1 MRTRI
6 LIELEIEGEAQDAY
20 DIAERLLDNGDLQNL
35 FKEEEA
41 IDVGPLRVTSAVV
54 SSLEGDLRE
63 ILWPEGN
70 AEAEHNADTLEAV
83 ARRLDYLRPAAATS

>member
-6 LIELEIEGEAQDAY
+6 LIELEIEGDAQDAY
-20 DIAERLLDNGDLQNL
+20 DIAERLLDSGDLQNL
-35 FKEEEA
+35 FKEEA
-41 IDVGPLRVTSAVV
+41 LDVGPLRVTSAVV

-70 AEAEHNADTLEAV
+70 AEAGHNADTLEAV
-83 ARRLDYLRPAAATS
+83 AHRLDYLRPAAEAS